1 MAEDTPSVSMTCEVC
16 SEYYTDPLM
25 LPCLHSF
32 CKKCII
38 KAKEKEGSPDT
49 SLKCPTCDTIVPLPD
64 GKVEISHKTFGL
76 RMNPKRFQ
84 LKRKST
90 IKKQNCVINAT
101 LMMIVV

>member
-49 SLKCPTCDTIVPLPD
+49 SLKCPTCDTISFLYLMVKL
-64 GKVEISHKTFGL
+64 KISHKTFGL
-76 RMNPKRFQ
+76 RN
-84 LKRKST
+84 KSEKHPLR
-90 IKKQNCVINAT
+90 IK
-101 LMMIVV
+101 